1 MAEILSY
8 DPSNDPEVIGAMNED
23 QAESLEIGEQ
33 LINQANQRLAG
44 KYKDAQE
51 LEKAYIELE
60 KKLGSRDA
68 DEEAAEPGQEYQEE
82 QEPAEY
88 SSQIE
93 AISRAADEF
102 NTNGELS
109 EETLAEFAKMS
120 SQELIQAYFEYEAGL
135 PAMDAPQTVE
145 LSQGDI
151 NQIQNSVGGEAAYQ
165 QLVGWAAQNFTQSE
179 IQAFD
184 NVVDSGNIDAINLAL
199 AGLKARY
206 TDAVGYEGNMIQ
218 GKAAAPADTFKS
230 QAEVVRAMNDVRY
243 DRDPA
248 YRNEIMEKLARSD
261 LKF

>member
-8 DPSNDPEVIGAMNED
+8 DPAGDPEVISAMESD
-23 QAESLEIGEQ
+23 QAESLEIGQE
-33 LINQANQRLAG
+33 LINQANERLAG
-44 KYKDAQE
+44 KYKDARE

-60 KKLGSRDA
+60 KKLGSRDGQ
-68 DEEAAEPGQEYQEE
+68 EESVEAEPEPVEE
-82 QEPAEY
+82 TEPSQY
-88 SSQIE
+88 SEQIQ
-93 AISRAADEF
+93 AITRAADEF
-102 NTNGELS
+102 NEKGELS
-109 EETLAEFAKMS
+109 EETLAEFSKMS
-120 SQELIQAYFEYEAGL
+120 SQDLIKAYFEYEQSL
-135 PAMDAPQTVE
+135 PAMDAPQSVD
-145 LSQGDI
+145 LSQAEI

-165 QLVGWAAQNFTQSE
+165 QLVGWAAENFTPSE

-206 TDAVGYEGNMIQ
+206 TDANGYEGNMIQ

-230 QAEVVRAMNDVRY
+230 QAEVVRAMSDSRY

-248 YRNEIMEKLARSD
+248 YREEIMQKLARSD